1 MTNYELI
8 EQWASTL
15 NTNDAFNEITKLKL
29 KYPWLKCDESF
40 LLIEKIHR
48 DLKKIT
54 EIIKIQEKQNAIH
67 RKFVEVNQLADEAII
82 KAIQARYSL

>member
-1 MTNYELI
+1 MTNYELV

-15 NTNDAFNEITKLKL
+15 NTGDALDEITKLRL

-40 LLIEKIHR
+40 LLIEKLHK

-54 EIIKIQEKQNAIH
+54 SIIKIQEKQNAMH

-82 KAIQARYSL
+82 NAIKARYDL